1 MSAGGVGGADGG
13 LVIGEDAGFG
23 EEIDG
28 ARFIFRG
35 EVGGGGGLIAVER
48 GEGLDDL
55 GGAAMTVHVAE
66 AADVHEDV
74 ETQGCAGVKGTKRFV
89 VAATVAQAELDD
101 FVDAGL
107 GQLGYE
113 IANLAVGVV
122 GSGVKQR
129 GGQLDF
135 KRLGAFNEN
144 DEGRVGDGVA
154 GE

>member
-1 MSAGGVGGADGG
+1 MA
-13 LVIGEDAGFG
+13 
-23 EEIDG
+23 
-28 ARFIFRG
+28 
-35 EVGGGGGLIAVER
+35 
-48 GEGLDDL
+48 
-55 GGAAMTVHVAE
+55 VHVAE

-135 KRLGAFNEN
+135 KSLGAF
-144 DEGRVGDGVA
+144 DQVYQWSVGYGVV
-154 GE
+154 GEEFSGGLG